1 MAGQTHA
8 LSRAEP
14 AVVAAVVQIPLDR
27 WGQCANK
34 GANCDWECNAGT
46 TDRRYGR
53 VHAPGCSL
61 YRQIVWVTGPR

>member
-8 LSRAEP
+8 LSRAEF

-27 WGQCANK
+27 WGRCASK
-34 GANCDWECNAGT
+34 GANCNWECNAGT
-46 TDRRYGR
+46 TDRRYYWR

-61 YRQIVWVTGPR
+61 YRQIV